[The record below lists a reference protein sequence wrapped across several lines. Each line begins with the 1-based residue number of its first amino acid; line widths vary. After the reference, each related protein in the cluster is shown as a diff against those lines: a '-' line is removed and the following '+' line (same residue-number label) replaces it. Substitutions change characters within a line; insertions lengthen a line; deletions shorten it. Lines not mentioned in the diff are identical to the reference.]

1 MKYFFSLIISLLVFA
16 IPLYIQAA
24 EPIQLNVGI
33 PTPGGLIT
41 SVQDLP
47 EYITSFFQFA
57 IILLAIILTGTM
69 VVAGGIYVASAGFP
83 GRIEFAK
90 SLMKRTALALLTLLF
105 AVTIITQINPGLLT
119 LTLDTDKMG
128 KVIKEVC
135 CYNPQQRYFLA
146 KNECPAGDAP
156 ATIDKCLLGHAPQEQ
171 EIEVP
176 ESKIQDLE
184 PGSTTLK
191 GLHPNIIVA
200 GIVSDPRVT
209 SDMAGKLINAANK
222 LPDGTKMQVTGAYRS
237 KEKQDSL
244 IAQHC
249 PPAKNLTWSNP
260 KKSSDCD
267 PQTALG
273 TSAHMTARAV
283 DVWGYQNGKQCVMQA
298 DCPSNDPVK
307 QKECRLHP
315 CQRAVIEAMFDA
327 GFCLLATEAWHFETL
342 VNKEGVSPGCKTKDF
357 FPELTQPFIQT

>member
-1 MKYFFSLIISLLVFA
+1 MSILLIIASASFA
-16 IPLYIQAA
+16 QAA
-24 EPIQLNVGI
+24 EPIELNVGI
-33 PTPGGLIT
+33 PTPGGLLT

-47 EYITSFFQFA
+47 EYIVSFFQFA
-57 IILLAIILTGTM
+57 VILLAIILTGTM
-69 VVAGGIYVASAGFP
+69 VVAGGMYVASAGFP
-83 GRIEFAK
+83 SRIDFAK
-90 SLMKRTALALLTLLF
+90 SLLKRTSLALLTLLF
-105 AVTIITQINPGLLT
+105 AVTLITQVNPALLN
-119 LTLDTDKMG
+119 LTLDTDEMG
-128 KVIKEVC
+128 TVIKEVC

-156 ATIDKCLLGHAPQEQ
+156 APIEECLLDSAPREQ
-171 EIEVP
+171 EIEIP

-191 GLHPNIIVA
+191 GLHPNVIVA
-200 GIVSDPRVT
+200 SIVSDPRVT

-237 KEKQDSL
+237 KEAQDSL
-244 IAQHC
+244 IARNC
-249 PPAKNLTWSNP
+249 PPAKNLKWSNP
-260 KKSSDCD
+260 KKSSDCR
-267 PQTALG
+267 PATALG

-327 GFCLLATEAWHFETL
+327 GFCLLTTEAWHFETL
-342 VNKEGVSPGCKTKDF
+342 VNKEGVSPGCKTKEF
-357 FPELTQPFIQT
+357 FPELNQPFIQT